1 VWDADLGHYVDPLYE
16 QWAAEARA
24 RYRNAARGSPG
35 ETESP
40 WWAGTK
46 AGLYAFFVSGP
57 RNLGVGAFNAGREAV
72 YYVRDVGAVGAD
84 AVVTGTGALVGKSWS
99 LGVEE
104 WSQVGRNNQ
113 PSNPNFW
120 SDALTNAGRAG
131 LAAGT
136 LGTSEIA
143 FGTYQYAKTGDA
155 DAFQQQMGGI
165 AAGNLAG
172 AATIKTGQTIR
183 TTARSNAPGAARAPG
198 TFAEQMTP
206 AEAARYQQ
214 YWQRH
219 APQQVQPGTG
229 RLDFLRQSGRTGR
242 MESSRVIY
250 DEFGRQRYRVDLSD
264 HMRPEV
270 HSNPHLHE
278 YQYGPGF
285 SNAGR
290 ESVFN
295 FGQ

>member
-1 VWDADLGHYVDPLYE
+1 MWDADLGHYVDPLYE

-172 AATIKTGQTIR
+172 AATIKAGQTLR
-183 TTARSNAPGAARAPG
+183 TTARSNAPKTVADGKITG
-198 TFAEQMTP
+198 YT
-206 AEAARYQQ
+206 
-214 YWQRH
+214 RH
-219 APQQVQPGTG
+219 GLNQA
-229 RLDFLRQSGRTGR
+229 
-242 MESSRVIY
+242 I
-250 DEFGRQRYRVDLSD
+250 
-264 HMRPEV
+264 
-270 HSNPHLHE
+270 
-278 YQYGPGF
+278 
-285 SNAGR
+285 GR
-290 ESVFN
+290 EGAGVKPGAILDAVN
-295 FGQ
+295 NPKQVIHQTGGRIKYVGQNATVVTNAEGKVITTWPHGSEGVRVPAGGK

>member
-1 VWDADLGHYVDPLYE
+1 MWDADLGRYVDPLYE

-72 YYVRDVGAVGAD
+72 YYVRDVAAVGAD
-84 AVVTGTGALVGKSWS
+84 AVVTGTGALAGKNWS

-136 LGTSEIA
+136 LGTTEIA
-143 FGTYQYAKTGDA
+143 IGTYQYAKTGDA

-172 AATIKTGQTIR
+172 AATIKAGQALR
-183 TTARSNAPGAARAPG
+183 TTARSNAPANVAREPNRIYSARELIRRANEPGPFHNFPESFNRQIFQGNRQVISQDDILYTQRGVINGRSG
-198 TFAEQMTP
+198 TFEIGVRPSA
-206 AEAARYQQ
+206 
-214 YWQRH
+214 
-219 APQQVQPGTG
+219 
-229 RLDFLRQSGRTGR
+229 SGRT
-242 MESSRVIY
+242 EVITHR
-250 DEFGRQRYRVDLSD
+250 FF
-264 HMRPEV
+264 RPD
-270 HSNPHLHE
+270 PL
-278 YQYGPGF
+278 P
-285 SNAGR
+285 
-290 ESVFN
+290 
-295 FGQ
+295 